1 MWRLCKLTGK
11 TSGMPPLTA
20 LVPSSTA
27 PSLSQSFSLP
37 LASFQLRTVAPCSRI
52 STVSP
57 VGSAA
62 LTRPLSMVTVGWAWD
77 CCGVAARADG
87 LLGRST
93 IVAVVWVCVGV
104 WLFLFTSGTSSGA
117 VAAAVGV
124 VLISCLR
131 SLFRLRRCYCCC
143 CVVVVWVQCAAG
155 QRADGS
161 CGLRWAVGCRLKD
174 RTERWRQFGGLLWGS
189 SPVGRFPIVF
199 CLCVKEA

>member
-1 MWRLCKLTGK
+1 
-11 TSGMPPLTA
+11 MPPLTA
-20 LVPSSTA
+20 LVPSRTA

-62 LTRPLSMVTVGWAWD
+62 LTRPFSMVTVGWAWD

-93 IVAVVWVCVGV
+93 IVVVVWGVCVV
-104 WLFLFTSGTSSGA
+104 LFSFTSGSSSGA
-117 VAAAVGV
+117 VAAAAAVGV

-131 SLFRLRRCYCCC
+131 SLFRLRRRCCC
-143 CVVVVWVQCAAG
+143 RIVVVWVQCAAG
-155 QRADGS
+155 QRADGG